1 MQSSAC
7 SCWVTDRVVKWTT
20 NNAHKINPFF
30 KVCGTHGGAFI
41 VGDNRM
47 CSAEAM
53 QEWRDRG
60 LFEAMYQHIYRRV
73 EEKSETSG
81 HLTGVL
87 AGTWSRD
94 IQI

>member
-1 MQSSAC
+1 MQSSDSTC
-7 SCWVTDRVVKWTT
+7 CVTDRVVKWTG

-30 KVCGTHGGAFI
+30 KLYGAHDGAFI
-41 VGDNRM
+41 VWDNRM
-47 CSAEAM
+47 CSAGAM
-53 QEWRDRG
+53 QEWRDPG
-60 LFEAMYQHIYRRV
+60 LFATMYRHVYWRV

-81 HLTGVL
+81 HLAVVL